1 MMANRIRRRM
11 DELGLT
17 NQILADRAGMPT
29 VTVNRI
35 VSGQT
40 ENPSIQTLI
49 GLAAVLE
56 MSLDEMCGL
65 AMQSEAPIKPS
76 PAISAYEN
84 MVQVVQQLHNE
95 QLRDLQAHHAA
106 DLIRLDEQHK
116 SSIRELNETH
126 QRQIDSLER
135 EHETALVRMERQ
147 YEKTIQA
154 KDLLI
159 NRQFVFRVLLVIATI
174 ISVIWAISIDLRTP
188 DVGFFRF

>member
-17 NQILADRAGMPT
+17 NQMLADRAGMPL
-29 VTVNRI
+29 VTVNRV

-49 GLAAVLE
+49 ALSSTLN
-56 MSLDEMCGL
+56 MSLDEISGL
-65 AMQSEAPIKPS
+65 AVTSEAPIKPS

-95 QLRDLQAHHAA
+95 QLLDLQAHHTA
-106 DLIRLDEQHK
+106 DLLRLEEQHK
-116 SSIRELNETH
+116 SSIRDLNETH
-126 QRQIDSLER
+126 QRQIDALER
-135 EHETALVRMERQ
+135 EHETALNRMERQ

-154 KDLLI
+154 KDILI
-159 NRQFVFRVLLVIATI
+159 NRQFLFRVLLVIAAI
-174 ISVIWAISIDLRTP
+174 VSLIWAISLDLRSP

>member
-17 NQILADRAGMPT
+17 NQMLADRAGMPV

-49 GLAAVLE
+49 AIAAPLNMTLDEISGLAVNAE
-56 MSLDEMCGL
+56 T
-65 AMQSEAPIKPS
+65 QIKPS

-84 MVQVVQQLHNE
+84 MVQVVQQLHGE
-95 QLRDLQAHHAA
+95 QLRDLQLQHAS
-106 DLIRLDEQHK
+106 DLLRMEEQHK
-116 SSIRELNETH
+116 AAVHDINETH
-126 QRQIDSLER
+126 QKQIEALER
-135 EHETALVRMERQ
+135 EHESALSRMERQ

-154 KDLLI
+154 KDKLI
-159 NRQFVFRVLLVIATI
+159 RHQFWLRMLMAIVTAAA
-174 ISVIWAISIDLRTP
+174 VIWAIVLDLKIS
-188 DVGFFRF
+188 DAGLFRF